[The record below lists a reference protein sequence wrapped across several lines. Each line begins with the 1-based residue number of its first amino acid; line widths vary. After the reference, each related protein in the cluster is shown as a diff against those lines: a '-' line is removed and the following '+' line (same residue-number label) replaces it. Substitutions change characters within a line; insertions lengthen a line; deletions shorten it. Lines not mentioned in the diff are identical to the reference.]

1 MASWLGDWFAKVR
14 GYAPLFALACLA
26 AMWPMLYNGFP
37 IVYDDTGV
45 YLGSPGHL
53 YPPFPHFY
61 TAFVFLLRSAG
72 SLDAVVAVQAF
83 IAVYTLVVAVAKL
96 SNRVVS
102 PKTVAAIVFVLAVS
116 QLPWLTSMI
125 MPDFLLGIGLVAL
138 LTLALKFNDL
148 SLVDRALLFVIATGA
163 AVCAT
168 ANALVMIPFA
178 ILLLLA
184 IWLIDGSIGRSKTLA
199 VAGFAALTIAL
210 PLAANMIIFHQTT
223 YAIGSSARLFSK
235 FVDKGVAV
243 PFLERECGHSRY
255 VACDFLPQIREVKG
269 GEDFL
274 WAGLA
279 DETGAWFDPSGEFAR
294 LNMRI
299 IVDSPGAVVSVAAE
313 DVLTLLGRPT
323 LFADEGREIISHR
336 DPVDPVHVAITQTE
350 PHALSTFLAARQQND
365 MPGKALLR
373 RAYTWATL
381 LSLALTIV
389 TLFIVAR
396 NRDRQMLAVALLLV
410 AAIVISTVVHGA
422 LSSPVAR
429 YMVKVSWL
437 LWLVPIVATLR
448 RSKAGLSVKFV

>member
-1 MASWLGDWFAKVR
+1 MALRLGDWFAAVR
-14 GYAPLFALACLA
+14 GYAALFALAWLV

-45 YLGSPGHL
+45 YLGSPEHL

-72 SLDAVVAVQAF
+72 SLYAVVAVQAL
-83 IAVYTLVVAVAKL
+83 IAVYTLVVAITKL
-96 SNRVVS
+96 SDRRVS
-102 PKTVAAIVFVLAVS
+102 PTTVAAIVLLLAVT
-116 QLPWLTSMI
+116 QLPWLGSTI

-138 LTLALKFNDL
+138 LTLALKFHDL
-148 SLVDRALLFVIATGA
+148 TVVDRVLLFAIATGA
-163 AVCAT
+163 AVCAS

-178 ILLLLA
+178 ILLMLTARLLDGR
-184 IWLIDGSIGRSKTLA
+184 IDSAKALVLA
-199 VAGFAALTIAL
+199 AFAALTIAL
-210 PLAANMIIFHQTT
+210 PLAANTIVFHRTT

-235 FVDKGVAV
+235 FVDKRIAV
-243 PFLERECGHSRY
+243 PFLERKCGHSRY
-255 VACDFLPQIREVKG
+255 AACDFLPRIRQVKG

-274 WAGLA
+274 WTGLA
-279 DETGAWFDPSGEFAR
+279 DETGAWFDRSGDFAL

-299 IVDSPGAVVSVAAE
+299 IADRPGTVASAAGE
-313 DVLTLLGRPT
+313 DVVTLFGRPT
-323 LFADEGREIISHR
+323 LFANEGREIISHR
-336 DPVDPVHVAITQTE
+336 DPADPAHVAIAETE
-350 PHALSTFLAARQQND
+350 PHSLTTFLAARQQKD
-365 MPGKALLR
+365 MLGKAPLR

-381 LSLALTIV
+381 LSLALTIATFV
-389 TLFIVAR
+389 IAAR
-396 NRDRQMLAVALLLV
+396 NRDRQILAVALLLV